1 MTSAALLSGF
11 ADISIPQ
18 LLLIA
23 GMGVLTSLVG
33 GVAGYGTGALMPL
46 VLVPIVGPEPV
57 VPIIAI
63 SAMITN
69 TSRATAFRKLI
80 DRRRALIVL
89 GAAAPTCVLGAYGYT
104 RLTGA
109 GVMILIGTMLAL
121 SVPLRRALRSR
132 GFRLDDKRLGVASVA
147 WGVLVGGTSGAGIIL
162 LSMLMA
168 AGVEG
173 AAVIATDAVISI
185 ALGLVKLTVFGFA
198 GVLTAQVIAVA
209 LLIGLVAFPG
219 AFLARALVE
228 RLPIHIHTAIL
239 DAVVVMGGVVMIIG
253 ALRR

>member
-1 MTSAALLSGF
+1 
-11 ADISIPQ
+11 
-18 LLLIA
+18 
-23 GMGVLTSLVG
+23 
-33 GVAGYGTGALMPL
+33 GYGTGALMPL

-132 GFRLDDKRLGVASVA
+132 GFQLDHKRLGVASVA

-239 DAVVVMGGVVMIIG
+239 DAVVVMGGVVMIVG

>member
-23 GMGVLTSLVG
+23 GMGVLTSLIG

-89 GAAAPTCVLGAYGYT
+89 AAAAPTCVLGAYGYT

-121 SVPLRRALRSR
+121 SVPLRRTLRSR
-132 GFRLDDKRLGVASVA
+132 GFQLDDKRLGVASVA

-239 DAVVVMGGVVMIIG
+239 DAVVVMGGVVMIVG

>member
-23 GMGVLTSLVG
+23 GMGVLTSLIG

-89 GAAAPTCVLGAYGYT
+89 AAAAPTCVLGAYGYT

-121 SVPLRRALRSR
+121 SVPLRRTLRSR
-132 GFRLDDKRLGVASVA
+132 GFQLDDQRLGVASVA

-185 ALGLVKLTVFGFA
+185 ALGVVKLTVFGFA

-239 DAVVVMGGVVMIIG
+239 DAVVVMGGVVMIVG

>member
-1 MTSAALLSGF
+1 
-11 ADISIPQ
+11 
-18 LLLIA
+18 
-23 GMGVLTSLVG
+23 
-33 GVAGYGTGALMPL
+33 
-46 VLVPIVGPEPV
+46 
-57 VPIIAI
+57 
-63 SAMITN
+63 MITN

-121 SVPLRRALRSR
+121 SVPLRRTLRSR
-132 GFRLDDKRLGVASVA
+132 GFQLDDKRLGVASVA

-185 ALGLVKLTVFGFA
+185 ALGVVKLTVFGFA

-239 DAVVVMGGVVMIIG
+239 DAVVVMGGVVMIVG

>member
-1 MTSAALLSGF
+1 VTSAEVLSGF
-11 ADISIPQ
+11 ADISVPQ

-23 GMGVLTSLVG
+23 GMGVLTSLIG

-104 RLTGA
+104 RLTGT

-121 SVPLRRALRSR
+121 SVPIRRTLRSR
-132 GFRLDDKRLGVASVA
+132 GFQLDDKRLGVASVA

-185 ALGLVKLTVFGFA
+185 ALGIVKLTVFGFA

-239 DAVVVMGGVVMIIG
+239 DAVVVMGGVVMIVG

>member
-1 MTSAALLSGF
+1 
-11 ADISIPQ
+11 
-18 LLLIA
+18 
-23 GMGVLTSLVG
+23 MGVLTSLIG

-89 GAAAPTCVLGAYGYT
+89 AAAAPTCVLGAYGYT

-121 SVPLRRALRSR
+121 SVPLRRTLRSR
-132 GFRLDDKRLGVASVA
+132 GFQLNDQRLGVASVA

-185 ALGLVKLTVFGFA
+185 ALGVVKLTVFGFA

-239 DAVVVMGGVVMIIG
+239 DAVVVMGGVVMIVG

>member
-1 MTSAALLSGF
+1 VTSAAVFSGF
-11 ADISIPQ
+11 ADISLTQ

-23 GMGVLTSLVG
+23 GMGVLTSLIG

-121 SVPLRRALRSR
+121 SVPLRRTLRSR
-132 GFRLDDKRLGVASVA
+132 GFQLDDKRLGVASIA

-168 AGVEG
+168 AGIEG
-173 AAVIATDAVISI
+173 AAVIATDAVVSI
-185 ALGLVKLTVFGFA
+185 ALGLLKLTVFGLA
-198 GVLTAQVIAVA
+198 GVITGQVVAVA

-228 RLPIHIHTAIL
+228 RMPIHIHTAIL